1 MTKAQQLKALY
12 EEIIADKNKWT
23 FPALEDV
30 RGFLG
35 TGPVMVVAARPSMAR
50 FDPRRVVAGRDAVS
64 LLYKALQKDAVVGHN
79 AHVTDYIK
87 TRARGGAAWP
97 EDLQAEARLFERELD
112 IVQPRWLIAL
122 GEEVF
127 LTLRHPAAVR
137 GIALGARPVLHY
149 AYARR
154 FRKTA
159 EFMRQMAKALAR
171 CAEGRIDEA
180 QEPAPSDA
188 DVPGR
193 PEVVGRLPAQRGVE
207 VPADGLAA
215 ARSQADGG
223 S

>member
-1 MTKAQQLKALY
+1 MTKAQQLEALY
-12 EEIIADKNKWT
+12 KEIIADKNKWT
-23 FPALEDV
+23 FPRLGKV
-30 RGFLG
+30 QGFLG

-50 FDPRRVVAGRDAVS
+50 FDAARVGAGRDAVT
-64 LLYKALQKDAVVGHN
+64 LLYRALAKNAVFGHN

-137 GIALGARPVLHY
+137 GIPLGAVWHY

-154 FRKTA
+154 FRKPA
-159 EFMRQMAKALAR
+159 QFMRQMAEALKSAR
-171 CAEGRIDEA
+171 VVQTKPGTKGLVRRRRPGHAVA
-180 QEPAPSDA
+180 PALP
-188 DVPGR
+188 DVR
-193 PEVVGRLPAQRGVE
+193 A
-207 VPADGLAA
+207 
-215 ARSQADGG
+215 
-223 S
+223 